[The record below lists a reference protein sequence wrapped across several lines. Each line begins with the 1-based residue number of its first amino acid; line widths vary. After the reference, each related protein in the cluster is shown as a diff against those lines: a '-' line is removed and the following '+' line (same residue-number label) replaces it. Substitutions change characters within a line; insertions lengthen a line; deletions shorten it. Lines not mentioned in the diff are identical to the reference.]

1 MSVDARSPGDSVD
14 VDTVTS
20 CNANSVGHVSR
31 DCRARHATAGAVDTM
46 AAMPAPRETDA
57 EMRRGTPRW
66 RRWLGSF
73 WGQLVLAVVVIGL
86 VLSFV
91 AKPYGVPSASME
103 DTLRP
108 GDRVLV
114 NRLAY
119 RFGPPKAGD
128 VVVFNAGSAW
138 DSPSSAQHRSVRSAI
153 KSAWGWTGF
162 GPTGSH
168 TLVKRIIAIP
178 GQKASCCSVN
188 GSVVVDGVPLQESYL
203 GSNLPFTPGKLDCG
217 TTPRSLRC
225 FAQVTVPEDSYLMLG
240 DNRADSS
247 DSAFRCRSGAAS
259 PMPESC
265 WRWATG
271 DNVVGK
277 VSVALWP
284 RERIGGVR

>member
-1 MSVDARSPGDSVD
+1 
-14 VDTVTS
+14 
-20 CNANSVGHVSR
+20 
-31 DCRARHATAGAVDTM
+31 M
-46 AAMPAPRETDA
+46 AAMPAA
-57 EMRRGTPRW
+57 RGTEAEKRRAAPRW

-138 DSPSSAQHRSVRSAI
+138 DSPSSAQHRTVRSAI
-153 KSAWGWTGF
+153 KSVWGWTGY

-168 TLVKRIIAIP
+168 TLVKRIIAIG
-178 GQKASCCSVN
+178 GQKASCCSTN
-188 GSVVVDGVPLQESYL
+188 GSVVVDGQALDESYL
-203 GSNLPFTPGKLDCG
+203 GSNYPFTPGKLDCS
-217 TTPRSLRC
+217 TMPRSMRC
-225 FAQVTVPEDSYLMLG
+225 FNAITVPEGSYLMLG
-240 DNRADSS
+240 DNRIDSS
-247 DSAFRCRSGAAS
+247 DSVYLCRTSSAKAKTQG
-259 PMPESC
+259 C
-265 WRWATG
+265 WRWAARDEIVG
-271 DNVVGK
+271 EGALVLWPLDRLGK
-277 VSVALWP
+277 V
-284 RERIGGVR
+284 R